1 MKKLILCVSA
11 LFISLFSSAQVTFQ
25 KSYGEFSVDYGQSMV
40 QTNDGGYCI
49 VGGTGPDLIDS
60 TDVLVIRTD
69 IDGNQV
75 WQTRLAGTKDDFI
88 TGITTSDDGGFILVG
103 NTYSSPLDT
112 AYSDII
118 VIKIDDG
125 GFVYWSKTF
134 GSTDYDEAQSVIRS
148 GDGGYIV
155 LGSSMS
161 YTSVT
166 KSALA
171 MKIDDAGNQVWTNTS
186 DSFSS
191 NYFYAGD
198 QTGDGNYI
206 AVGGTFNGAGGTGFD
221 NYISKI
227 DTAGNIIWSKSHG
240 TNGSE
245 FAYDVKSTS
254 DGGYLVCGV
263 TSTNTAGDAD
273 MSVTKLDASG
283 DIVWTYNYGT
293 VEYDRASSIFQ
304 QANGTIMVGGYSN
317 IGNSSNVINQAV
329 LLRLD
334 STGTIAW
341 AQSYGD
347 PAFTSE
353 AYKVLETADGYALCG
368 YSIAFDPQGDIFLV
382 KTDWSG
388 GSGCFDAP
396 IAFTRTATTL
406 ASASGFSESVGLIDE
421 FSLSLNPITFT
432 NQFSLICYSVGIGE
446 GPDKSQFEIYP
457 NPASSFL
464 TVKAANIEANAK
476 VSIID
481 LTGRVL
487 SIKDYSNQIEI
498 SFSTEEL
505 LSGMY
510 FIRIETDKGLATK
523 SFIKN

>member
-25 KSYGEFSVDYGQSMV
+25 KSYGEFYVDYGTTMV

-49 VGGTGPDLIDS
+49 VGGTGPDVIDS
-60 TDVLVIRTD
+60 TDVLVVRTD

-88 TGITTSDDGGFILVG
+88 TGITTTDDGGFILVG

-112 AYSDII
+112 AYTDII

-134 GSTDYDEAQSVIRS
+134 GSTDYDEAQAVIRS

-171 MKIDDAGNQVWTNTS
+171 MKIDDTGNQLWTNTS
-186 DSFSS
+186 DSYSS

-198 QTGDGNYI
+198 QTTDGNYI
-206 AVGGTFNGAGGTGFD
+206 AVGGTFNSAGTNFD

-227 DTAGNIIWSKSHG
+227 DTAGNILWSKSHG
-240 TNGSE
+240 TSGSE

-263 TSTNTAGDAD
+263 TATNTAGDAD
-273 MSVTKLDASG
+273 MSVLKLNDAG
-283 DIVWTYNYGT
+283 DVVWTYNYGT
-293 VEYDRASSIFQ
+293 AEYDRASSIFR
-304 QANGTIMVGGYSN
+304 QANGTIMVAGYSN
-317 IGNSSNVINQAV
+317 IGTSMSVINQAV
-329 LLRLD
+329 LMNLD
-334 STGTIAW
+334 STGTLVW

-353 AYKVLETADGYALCG
+353 AYKAIETADGYALCG

-382 KTDWSG
+382 KTDWAG

-396 IAFTRTATTL
+396 IPFNRTATTL
-406 ASASGFSESVGLIDE
+406 ASASGFNESVGIIDE
-421 FSLSLNPITFT
+421 LNFTLTPKSFT

-446 GPDKSQFEIYP
+446 GPQRNHFAIYP

-464 TVKAANIEANAK
+464 TVKTEQIEDNAK

-481 LTGRVL
+481 LSGRVL
-487 SIKDYSNQIEI
+487 SIKDFSNQLEI
-498 SFSTEEL
+498 SLSIEEL
-505 LSGMY
+505 QSGMY
-510 FIRIETDKGLATK
+510 LIRIETDKGLATK